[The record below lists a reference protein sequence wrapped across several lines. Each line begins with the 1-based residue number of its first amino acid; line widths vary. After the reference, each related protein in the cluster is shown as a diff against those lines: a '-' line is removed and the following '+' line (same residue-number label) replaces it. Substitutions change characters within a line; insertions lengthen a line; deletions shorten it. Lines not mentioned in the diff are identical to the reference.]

1 MLGSPLAPFNA
12 LPDDGMQEFDVFAQ
26 LMLRGLCLDPLL
38 QPFEMAVRAPLPPP
52 FTVALLYFDSHG
64 CLASACCVAARK
76 SMQSPRRQRAE
87 RQHGEMCAQVSQFY
101 HTLDQDGKGYVT
113 LKELQHYFEQTGLK
127 AQVKHLFLCA
137 TNAPERAAPRVELPA
152 AVPARAVARLI

>member
-1 MLGSPLAPFNA
+1 MSKRQVKVDELTRDQLNQLKVVFEVLDSNKDGLLNKADTLEAARMLGSPLAPFNA

-38 QPFEMAVRAPLPPP
+38 QPFEMAV
-52 FTVALLYFDSHG
+52 
-64 CLASACCVAARK
+64 
-76 SMQSPRRQRAE
+76 
-87 RQHGEMCAQVSQFY
+87 SQFY

-127 AQVKHLFLCA
+127 AQPDIVRALMDQLD
-137 TNAPERAAPRVELPA
+137 TTLMGERFTLEELTEFMRI
-152 AVPARAVARLI
+152 RAEKEEFVYE